1 MKIRKQSIQQAQ
13 QAARDHLIKSITIKC
28 CFYAMLL
35 VLNGLEGYGKKRLQR
50 VFDEFAK
57 TLNDYQER
65 YDEAMADALEQHVVQ
80 RGIEV
85 KWK

>member
-35 VLNGLEGYGKKRLQR
+35 VLNGLEGYGKKKDFSACLMSSQR
-50 VFDEFAK
+50 P
-57 TLNDYQER
+57 
-65 YDEAMADALEQHVVQ
+65 
-80 RGIEV
+80 
-85 KWK
+85 